1 MQADINR
8 TQAENATFLAAA
20 EQVRQQIA
28 YREVE
33 KTKLGEDLK
42 NFAHDGEVV
51 AAYRDDLR
59 SRRETQLGEL
69 GRLFESNNRLR
80 SQLSGF

>member
-1 MQADINR
+1 M
-8 TQAENATFLAAA
+8 
-20 EQVRQQIA
+20 
-28 YREVE
+28 
-33 KTKLGEDLK
+33 GEDLK